1 MLLHALIFVLGLV
14 VLVFGA
20 EALVRGASR
29 LALSMGISPLVVGL
43 TVVAFGTSA
52 PELAVSVNAA
62 LVGNADIAIGNVIG
76 SNIANILLVMGI
88 SAAIV
93 PLLVHPQILRQELP
107 VMIGASLL
115 FLIMALDGRISQFEG
130 GVLFLLIVL
139 YTIFLVRQSRSG
151 SMERLPDGV
160 DLPEAASRDWD
171 RHWGVQASLVLIG
184 LVGLVA
190 GSQWLVKAAVFF
202 AVTFGISDLVI
213 GLTIVA
219 VGTSLPEIATSIVA
233 ALRGERDIAVGNL
246 IGSNLFN
253 ILSVIGLTGLV
264 VSGGLVVASMA
275 IRVDLWI
282 MLAVSVLIL
291 PVILPRLEVPRW
303 AGIFFLSL
311 YAGYTV
317 YLILLAKDSAFLP
330 AYSTFILGFLFP
342 LTIIALTLR
351 ITLIRHPA

>member
-1 MLLHALIFVLGLV
+1 MLLHTLLFVLGLV

-29 LALSMGISPLVVGL
+29 LALSIGISPLVIGL

-62 LVGNADIAIGNVIG
+62 LAGNADIAIGNVIG

-115 FLIMALDGRISQFEG
+115 FLVMALDGRISQVEG
-130 GVLFLLIVL
+130 GVLFVLIIL
-139 YTIFLVRQSRSG
+139 YTSFLIRQSRRG
-151 SMERLPDGV
+151 LLGHLPEGV
-160 DLPEAASRDWD
+160 DLPEVASKDWD
-171 RHWGVQASLVLIG
+171 RHWGVQALLILIG
-184 LVGLVA
+184 LVGLVV
-190 GSQWLVKAAVFF
+190 GSQWLVKAAVYI
-202 AVTFGISDLVI
+202 AVTFGVSDLVI

-264 VSGGLVVASMA
+264 VSGGLLVAPMA
-275 IRVDLWI
+275 IRVDLWV
-282 MLAVSVLIL
+282 MLAAAVLVV

-303 AGIFFLSL
+303 AGLFFLAL
-311 YAGYTV
+311 YGAYV
-317 YLILLAKDSAFLP
+317 AYLILLATNSTLLS
-330 AYSTFILGFLFP
+330 AYSTFVLGFALP
-342 LTIIALTLR
+342 AIVIGLVLRLTFNPRA
-351 ITLIRHPA
+351 